1 MRNLRRLLKLP
12 KGVATGLF
20 VPRFQVLMDKGETI
34 EEAKQ
39 SLKSAVQMV
48 LDDRL
53 DDVRR
58 GLPED
63 AIEETISIP

>member
-12 KGVATGLF
+12 KRVATGLF